1 MSAFTDWTVTELEGF
16 RKELGQAIATGAS
29 RVRFMDRD
37 VTYRSLIDM
46 RQTASDLDA
55 ELNARS
61 GIKTARRL
69 HVISEKGFA

>member
-1 MSAFTDWTVTELEGF
+1 MSAYTDWTVEEIEGF

-46 RQTASDLDA
+46 RLTASDLDA
-55 ELNARS
+55 ELNSRS
-61 GIKTARRL
+61 GTKTARRL